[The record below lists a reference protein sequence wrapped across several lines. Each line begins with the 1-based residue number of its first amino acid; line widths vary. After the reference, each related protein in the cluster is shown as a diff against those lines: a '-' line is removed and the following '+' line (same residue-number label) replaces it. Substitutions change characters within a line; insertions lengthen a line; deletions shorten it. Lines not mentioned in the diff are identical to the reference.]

1 MMQQSQARERVL
13 EAAER
18 LFAERGYTAVTIKD
32 IAGVAGI
39 HHASLYHHA
48 PQGKSQ
54 LFVEVTERTIYRH
67 QQGIAAA
74 VAAGEGLHDQ
84 LSQIAAWILSQPPM
98 DMIRMVHSDVPA
110 LDAASGSH
118 LLMLAHTAIL
128 EPIAAVLHHAHE
140 RGEICHADFGNV
152 AGSIFSM
159 IEGLFTLPDAYLHR
173 SRLSMAEEMI
183 RLLLDGLRA
192 H

>member
-1 MMQQSQARERVL
+1 MQYSQARERVL

-32 IAGVAGI
+32 IAQAAGI

-54 LFVEVTERTIYRH
+54 LFVEVTERTIQRH

-84 LSQIAAWILSQPPM
+84 LRRTAAWLLSQPPM

-118 LLMLAHTAIL
+118 LLMYAHTAIL
-128 EPIAAVLHHAHE
+128 EPIAELLQRAHD
-140 RGEICHADFGNV
+140 RGEIVQADFGNV
-152 AGSIFSM
+152 AGAFFSM
-159 IEGLFTLPDAYLHR
+159 IEGLYTLPDAYLQR
-173 SRLSMAEEMI
+173 SRLSMADELI
-183 RLLLDGLRA
+183 GLLLSGLRVR
-192 H
+192 